1 MNICSVKDIKKII
14 GGNII
19 FENLSF
25 EINEKEKIGLVGRNG
40 TGKTTIFKILSG
52 LEPKDN
58 GEIHFKKGTQVGYL
72 SQIPNVPVETLVI
85 EFLQGAFKDLYEM
98 KQKMTLIEEQLAN
111 TVDEKEISILMK
123 EYGKLQDVFIQRDG
137 YEMDSKIQKVVNGLK
152 IAHLQDGFFNILSGG
167 EKTKVCL
174 AFILLSEPDLLLLDE
189 PTNHLDITSI
199 EWLEKFIREYE
210 KTVIIV
216 SHDRY
221 FLDEVVTKIYDL
233 EDGEITVY
241 HSNYSKFVVDKHER
255 LLKEFNAY
263 KEQQKKIKKIK
274 EAIKRLREWANQAN
288 PPNEGLHRRANN
300 MQRALDRMEKL
311 KKPII
316 EAKKIDLQFEQS
328 NRSGKNVISIDRI
341 SKQFSDRRLFNEI
354 SIEIYYR
361 DRVCIIGDNGT
372 GKSTILKIIMGEQ
385 KEDSGVVKL
394 GSSVKVGYLSQ
405 NISED
410 NREISVLRWFVENI
424 PVSEEVARHIL
435 AKFLF
440 YGGAVFKKL
449 CNLSGGERMRLQLAK
464 LMHDDINLL
473 LLDEPT
479 NHLDIDTREVLEDA
493 LEEFGGT
500 IVAVSHD
507 RFFLNKLFNKTYYL
521 KDCSLFFYNGNYDYA
536 KNKYNKLHSEL
547 IPQKDIKEKVIRSE
561 KPQEEKLIKQL
572 EVNISNLELKINDL
586 DKLIE
591 CTNDYNYLSNLIIE
605 KEKLLN
611 ELDEFYDR
619 LDGIC

>member
-19 FENLSF
+19 FDNLSF

-40 TGKTTIFKILSG
+40 TGKTTIFKVLSG
-52 LEPKDN
+52 QEPKDN

-111 TVDEKEISILMK
+111 IVDENEISFLMK
-123 EYGKLQDVFIQRDG
+123 EYGKLQDVFIQQDG

-152 IAHLQDGFFNILSGG
+152 INHLQDKFFDTLSGG

-189 PTNHLDITSI
+189 PTNHLDISSI

-241 HSNYSKFVVDKHER
+241 HSNYSKFVVDKHEK

-311 KKPII
+311 KKPTI

-328 NRSGKNVISIDRI
+328 NRSGKNVISLDGV
-341 SKQFSDRRLFNEI
+341 SKQFSERMLFKELNI
-354 SIEIYYR
+354 DIYYR
-361 DRVCIIGDNGT
+361 DRACIIGDNGT

-385 KEDSGVVKL
+385 KEDSGVVKV

-493 LEEFGGT
+493 LEDFGGT

-521 KDCSLFFYNGNYDYA
+521 KDSSLFFYNGNYDYA
-536 KNKYNKLHSEL
+536 KKKYDELHFETTPNKEVR
-547 IPQKDIKEKVIRSE
+547 EKVQKPRKSNDE
-561 KPQEEKLIKQL
+561 KILKQL
-572 EVNISNLELKINDL
+572 EDDINFLEHQITDI
-586 DKLIE
+586 DKQIE
-591 CTNDYNYLSNLIIE
+591 STNDYNSLSNLISE

-611 ELDEFYDR
+611 QLDYYYNRLDE
-619 LDGIC
+619 IC

>member
-1 MNICSVKDIKKII
+1 MNICSVKDMKKII

-19 FENLSF
+19 FDNLSF

-52 LEPKDN
+52 QEPKDN

-111 TVDEKEISILMK
+111 LVDENEISFLMK
-123 EYGKLQDVFIQRDG
+123 EYGKLQDVFIQQDG

-152 IAHLQDGFFNILSGG
+152 INHLQDKFFDTLSGG

-189 PTNHLDITSI
+189 PTNHLDISSI

-241 HSNYSKFVVDKHER
+241 HSNYSKFAVDKNEK

-328 NRSGKNVISIDRI
+328 NRSGKNVISLDGV
-341 SKQFSDRRLFNEI
+341 SKQFSERMLFKEL
-354 SIEIYYR
+354 SLDIYYR
-361 DRVCIIGDNGT
+361 DRACIIGDNGT
-372 GKSTILKIIMGEQ
+372 GKSTVLKIIMGEQ
-385 KEDSGVVKL
+385 KEDSGVVKV

-435 AKFLF
+435 ARFLF

-493 LEEFGGT
+493 LEDFGGT

-521 KDCSLFFYNGNYDYA
+521 KDSSLFFYNGNYDYA
-536 KNKYNKLHSEL
+536 KKKYDEHHFETT
-547 IPQKDIKEKVIRSE
+547 PQKEVREKVQKPRKSNDE
-561 KPQEEKLIKQL
+561 KILRQL
-572 EVNISNLELKINDL
+572 EDDINLLELQITDIDKQIESTNNYNSLSDL
-586 DKLIE
+586 I
-591 CTNDYNYLSNLIIE
+591 SE

-611 ELDEFYDR
+611 QLDYYYNRLDE
-619 LDGIC
+619 IC

>member
-1 MNICSVKDIKKII
+1 VKDIKKII